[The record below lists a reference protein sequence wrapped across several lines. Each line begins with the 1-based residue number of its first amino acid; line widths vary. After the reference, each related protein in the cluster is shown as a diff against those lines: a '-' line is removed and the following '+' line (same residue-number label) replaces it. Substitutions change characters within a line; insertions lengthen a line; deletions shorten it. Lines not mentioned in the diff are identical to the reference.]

1 MAVQNPRPVIEAED
15 VVGEQVTM
23 PVADAARRQPRL
35 KQRAA
40 ALDVVAD
47 QSCQGRQVL
56 RADQLGVGGQRV
68 DVRHPTGQQGG
79 RGAIGLDLR
88 RASGGGMVGGKGA
101 GAWWAA
107 RVRATAR
114 SASSTSW
121 PPDSRVDI
129 RRSDGIRSIRTSHSR
144 TQPAPSETASTSRYG
159 QDDELSTRPSVD
171 HPLPDGPVEP
181 HPVC

>member
-47 QSCQGRQVL
+47 QSCPGRQVL

-68 DVRHPTGQQGG
+68 DVRHPTGQRGG

-101 GAWWAA
+101 GDRTERVVDQLAA
-107 RVRATAR
+107 GQQGRHSTVRRHPIHQDQPLTHAAG
-114 SASSTSW
+114 A
-121 PPDSRVDI
+121 VG
-129 RRSDGIRSIRTSHSR
+129 DGQHVTVRTR
-144 TQPAPSETASTSRYG
+144 
-159 QDDELSTRPSVD
+159 
-171 HPLPDGPVEP
+171 
-181 HPVC
+181 